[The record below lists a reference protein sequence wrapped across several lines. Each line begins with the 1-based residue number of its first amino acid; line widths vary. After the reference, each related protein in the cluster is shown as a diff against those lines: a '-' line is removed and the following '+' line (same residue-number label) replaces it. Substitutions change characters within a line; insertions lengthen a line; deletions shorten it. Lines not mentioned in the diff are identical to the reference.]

1 MKFAEVI
8 TAAGFKPKDYPR
20 AAQLEFALHSG
31 SVKEHEILGPRSN
44 FAPGSFF
51 VSNQNSYQKFGEYLS
66 DLELSLMKAPD
77 YSPTFFVKVTETR
90 VFISQSEPDQLLEIF
105 HRQAK
110 RAKKG
115 HPKGWSFL
123 L

>member
-1 MKFAEVI
+1 MKFAEII

-20 AAQLEFALHSG
+20 AAQLEFALYSG
-31 SVKEHEILGPRSN
+31 GVKEYEILGPRSN
-44 FAPGSFF
+44 FAPCSLF

-66 DLELSLMKAPD
+66 DLELSLMEDPD

-105 HRQAK
+105 HR
-110 RAKKG
+110 
-115 HPKGWSFL
+115 
-123 L
+123 